1 MPNARTQAPKS
12 QSQSPQAALHKLF
25 SRLKLIRNLSLGA
38 AALGGSLS
46 YSAQRKTLGTPSIV
60 AAATLT
66 GLALISAATAQVLLS
81 LNEQLEESL
90 NQAGTPKSPAKPQT
104 DPAPE
109 STPESRSTQ
118 AESEPESESPADPS

>member
-1 MPNARTQAPKS
+1 MPNARTQAPK
-12 QSQSPQAALHKLF
+12 SQSPQAALHKLF

-90 NQAGTPKSPAKPQT
+90 NQAGTPKGPAKPQT
-104 DPAPE
+104 DPA
-109 STPESRSTQ
+109 PESRSTQ
-118 AESEPESESPADPS
+118 AESEPESESPADH

>member
-1 MPNARTQAPKS
+1 MPNARPQAPE
-12 QSQSPQAALHKLF
+12 SPQAALNKLF

-46 YSAQRKTLGTPSIV
+46 YSANRKSLGTPSIV

-90 NQAGTPKSPAKPQT
+90 NQAGTPKGPAKAQT
-104 DPAPE
+104 ETAPAPV
-109 STPESRSTQ
+109 S
-118 AESEPESESPADPS
+118 ESEPETPAADTVDPN

>member
-1 MPNARTQAPKS
+1 MPNTRVPAAE
-12 QSQSPQAALHKLF
+12 SPQAALHKLF

-38 AALGGSLS
+38 AALGSGLS
-46 YSAQRKTLGTPSIV
+46 YNAQRKTLGTPSIV

-90 NQAGTPKSPAKPQT
+90 NQAGAPKTNPKSETPAAPQPNT
-104 DPAPE
+104 EPAPPAE
-109 STPESRSTQ
+109 ADPET
-118 AESEPESESPADPS
+118 PADPS

>member
-1 MPNARTQAPKS
+1 MPNARTPAAE
-12 QSQSPQAALHKLF
+12 SPQAALHKLF

-38 AALGGSLS
+38 AALGSGLS
-46 YSAQRKTLGTPSIV
+46 YSATRKTLGTPSIV

-90 NQAGTPKSPAKPQT
+90 NQAGAPKSPAKSQT
-104 DPAPE
+104 DSPPE
-109 STPESRSTQ
+109 SSSTSTQ
-118 AESEPESESPADPS
+118 SESESPTDPS

>member
-1 MPNARTQAPKS
+1 MPNARAQAPKS

-38 AALGGSLS
+38 AALGGGLS

-90 NQAGTPKSPAKPQT
+90 NQAGTPKGPAKPQMEPT
-104 DPAPE
+104 PE

-118 AESEPESESPADPS
+118 AKSEPESESPADH

>member
-1 MPNARTQAPKS
+1 MPNPRVPAAES
-12 QSQSPQAALHKLF
+12 HSPQAALNKLF

-38 AALGGSLS
+38 AALGSGLS
-46 YSAQRKTLGTPSIV
+46 YSATRKPLGTPSIV

-90 NQAGTPKSPAKPQT
+90 NQAGAPKAPAEPRPETDSTTVSDTP
-104 DPAPE
+104 
-109 STPESRSTQ
+109 
-118 AESEPESESPADPS
+118 SEPS

>member
-90 NQAGTPKSPAKPQT
+90 NQAGTPKTNPKSETSATTQPNT
-104 DPAPE
+104 EPAP
-109 STPESRSTQ
+109 P
-118 AESEPESESPADPS
+118 AESDPETHADPS